1 MKKIFYLLIFIVF
14 LSGIWLLK
22 NSSFGAE
29 SVSEIKRIESSA
41 FSEVTLIRNP
51 DIEHVFLYLVFP
63 SGEASNIFDEGL
75 AHYVEHLA
83 WLSAFGRDQNER
95 MRHSNAWTNHFSTGY
110 WHKTVDGDL
119 YRALRALMTVSNP
132 LSVEADFALEERDI
146 ILREYDYRVVERPL
160 YSVFRDMD
168 RALYGDGALA
178 RSVIGE
184 SEVIADYS
192 LDAAASLH
200 KQSHSLSDATL
211 LVYGDAS
218 SARLET
224 AVASLSVEDV
234 HTLPANPSSMRLVE
248 DGVVQD
254 RIAVSLPRLS
264 EDTFL
269 YRKLV
274 PLYACDTAA
283 SCAIL
288 AQFAENALG
297 SSLPGGLA
305 GPLRYDQFVTRSFS
319 FNVAVIGEKYI
330 EVSFIGHPDAGVS
343 LEALEA
349 TFRAALNSTLENGLP
364 QETFDRVASRL
375 ASQFDS
381 VLERDRPGYNR
392 DLVLD
397 QLMSAT
403 PVFTLEDQVNAVE
416 YVRLEDVNE
425 FLESLLVDGREVT
438 RLVSAE
444 R

>member
-1 MKKIFYLLIFIVF
+1 MKKTLYTLVF
-14 LSGIWLLK
+14 AAFFLALWLSKYFAARDKVG
-22 NSSFGAE
+22 
-29 SVSEIKRIESSA
+29 SEIQMIESSI

-51 DIEHVFLYLVFP
+51 GVEDVFLYLVFP
-63 SGEASNIFDEGL
+63 SGEASNNFDEGL

-83 WLSAFGRDQNER
+83 WLSTFGGDHNER

-110 WHKTVDGDL
+110 WHKTVDDDL
-119 YRALRALMTVSNP
+119 HRALRVLMGVANP
-132 LSVEADFALEERDI
+132 LSVKDDFALEERDI
-146 ILREYDYRVVERPL
+146 VLREYDYRVVERPL

-184 SEVIADYS
+184 PELIVGYS
-192 LDAAASLH
+192 LDDAASLH
-200 KQSHSLSDATL
+200 KQSHALSDATL
-211 LVYGDAS
+211 LVYGGVS
-218 SARLET
+218 EARLRA
-224 AVASLSVEDV
+224 AVASLSIEGV
-234 HTLPANPSSMRLVE
+234 HTLPSNPRSIRLVE

-254 RIAVSLPRLS
+254 RISISLS
-264 EDTFL
+264 ELSDDTFL

-274 PLYACDTAA
+274 PLDVCETSAG
-283 SCAIL
+283 CAVL
-288 AQFAENALG
+288 AQLAENALG

-319 FNVAVIGEKYI
+319 FDITVIGERYV
-330 EVSFIGHPDAGVS
+330 EVSFVGHPDTNTS
-343 LEALEA
+343 LDELEGA
-349 TFRAALNSTLENGLP
+349 FHAALHSRLEDGLP

-375 ASQFDS
+375 AGQFDS

-403 PVFTLEDQVNAVE
+403 PVFTLEDQINAVAS
-416 YVRLEDVNE
+416 VRLEDVNE
-425 FLESLLVDGREVT
+425 FLKSLLVDGREVT
-438 RLVSAE
+438 RIVSAE